1 MLSLNGNAI
10 VAGAT
15 WRYEQLIALAGTAGA
30 TDEEIDLAATAAVN
44 RRRKVKA
51 RRDAVPSWRDVQ
63 HVPVIV
69 TSQRLLAATD
79 AGWESAWWR
88 SVAEFQPDLPEWS
101 LTLGFGP
108 GYSPMRLFG
117 PATPALS
124 IWAAAGVLG
133 RQWSADPRLAALVG

>member
-1 MLSLNGNAI
+1 M
-10 VAGAT
+10 
-15 WRYEQLIALAGTAGA
+15 
-30 TDEEIDLAATAAVN
+30 
-44 RRRKVKA
+44 
-51 RRDAVPSWRDVQ
+51 
-63 HVPVIV
+63 PVIV

-117 PATPALS
+117 PATPRLS

-133 RQWSADPRLAALVG
+133 RQWNADPRLAALVG